1 MKFMSKKNAKSS
13 VFHSNIL
20 LLHSTN
26 EHTDVP
32 DEVTLTIVRWR
43 VKGLATPDGDT
54 ESFNMSKH
62 FRRLSSQTVRPLE
75 PIKAP
80 LLGKGITPVALTTHN
95 G

>member
-1 MKFMSKKNAKSS
+1 MSKKNAKIS

-20 LLHSTN
+20 LLDSTD
-26 EHTDVP
+26 EHIDVP
-32 DEVTLTIVRWR
+32 DEITLTIVRWQ
-43 VKGLATPDGDT
+43 VKGLTTPDGNT

-62 FRRLSSQTVRPLE
+62 FRRLPSQTVRPLE

-80 LLGKGITPVALTTHN
+80 LLGKGVTLVALTTHN